1 MLDALRSPLSDVSA
15 GARWRRGVVLLGLLA
30 TLLFTQLLSQQSV
43 AADDDYLLIE
53 ARIVAERQADG
64 SVTVWLEARRSDD
77 GWDEW
82 VSPRDRVLPADAELD
97 LWHDTGSFTVAG
109 VTGLLRLS
117 LRHIAHGHVE
127 LGLQRGIGPGDDEEE
142 SWAER
147 LLPRLRQLDS
157 PRYGPRM
164 FTTTSIDLV
173 DEGPPLCRP
182 GAIVRSGERC
192 RFRDTRSEFVVD
204 ADGSASYPVGPQPTA
219 GGSTGATAGVPPNQ
233 FRTHFSVPLTD
244 GVAPRSSL
252 EAVIVERLEH
262 GAYLFIRMG
271 YDPLQPANGAD
282 CVEAL
287 LVPFGHY
294 CGLPTTTGGNVWFVA
309 YPGGLAHVSVPNF
322 DLSWVGE
329 DELHAETTPID
340 YLPHYRVD
348 AVREAGGWRLTKLIA
363 PQPVESA
370 SLSSELEDC
379 APGQILQPGE
389 SCGDPTSTGV
399 YGIAA
404 EGGWVVDDAPPQYQA
419 LGTSTI
425 NHPNAHGLS
434 FHPLASGS
442 WLVARITGHP
452 ENPAHIGLCTIGLVV
467 YPGEVCSQTGGM
479 WFRVFANG
487 LAFSVNTTSFERVNI
502 VGHTVRYGSGSVA
515 QYDFTAERQR
525 DGGFLITWMRER
537 WPVLESR
544 VQRQRGDCFPGLI
557 LGSGHGCRYPNAGD
571 MLIVDE
577 DDQLSFTGR
586 APNTS
591 GAFRFTPWGGTIGQR
606 IQALPLNDE
615 GHIVFIVGA
624 DEPSLIGQ
632 CAVDLAVRP
641 GESCRTESEPLR
653 FYVFYD
659 SAFFDGVAAHNDLEV
674 DGDDGAVRLRA
685 ERQPDRSYVIR
696 ELN

>member
-1 MLDALRSPLSDVSA
+1 MTQFRQQRAAIVVGAL
-15 GARWRRGVVLLGLLA
+15 LLA
-30 TLLFTQLLSQQSV
+30 LSIALLTTLSGPQPV
-43 AADDDYLLIE
+43 AAEDDYLLIE
-53 ARIVAERQADG
+53 ARIAAHRQEDGRVGVALQ
-64 SVTVWLEARRSDD
+64 LRRGDD
-77 GWDEW
+77 GWGRQVIPE
-82 VSPRDRVLPADAELD
+82 RRFLPADAELD

-127 LGLQRGIGPGDDEEE
+127 LGLQRVIEQGDDAEE

-157 PRYGPRM
+157 PRFGPRM

-173 DEGPPLCRP
+173 DEGPALCRP

-192 RFRDTRSEFVVD
+192 RFRDTRGEFAVD

-219 GGSTGATAGVPPNQ
+219 GGSTGASVGVPPNQ

-244 GVAPRSSL
+244 GVAPRSAL
-252 EAVIVERLEH
+252 EGVGVERLEH
-262 GAYLFIRMG
+262 GAYLFIRMSF
-271 YDPLQPANGAD
+271 DPLQPANGAD
-282 CVEAL
+282 CVERL

-294 CGLPTTTGGNVWFVA
+294 CGLPATTGGNVWFAA
-309 YPGGLAHVSVPNF
+309 YPNGLAHLSVPNF
-322 DLSWVGE
+322 DLSWVGG
-329 DELHAETTPID
+329 DELHAETAPID
-340 YLPHYRVD
+340 YLPRYRVD
-348 AVREAGGWRLTKLIA
+348 AVRESGGWRLTKLIA

-370 SLSSELEDC
+370 SLSDELEDC
-379 APGQILQPGE
+379 APALILQRGE

-404 EGGWVVDDAPPQYQA
+404 GGGWVVDDAPPFYEA
-419 LGTSTI
+419 IGASTSG
-425 NHPNAHGLS
+425 HSNAHGLS
-434 FHPLASGS
+434 FHPLASGG
-442 WLVARITGHP
+442 WLVSRITGHP
-452 ENPAHIGLCTIGLVV
+452 ENPAHIALCTIGLVV

-502 VGHTVRYGSGSVA
+502 VGHTVRYGGGSVA
-515 QYDFTAERQR
+515 QYDFTAERQS

-557 LGSGHGCRYPNAGD
+557 LGSGHGCRYPNAGA
-571 MLIVDE
+571 LLSVDE
-577 DDQLSFTGR
+577 DDQLSFGGH
-586 APNTS
+586 ALQS
-591 GAFRFTPWGGTIGQR
+591 GGEFRFLPWGGRVEQR
-606 IQALPLNDE
+606 IQARSLNDG

-624 DEPSLIGQ
+624 GAPTSIGQ
-632 CAVDLAVRP
+632 CAVDLVVKP
-641 GESCRTESEPLR
+641 GESCRTGSELSQ

-659 SAFFDGVAAHNDLEV
+659 AAFFDGVAAHNDLEV
-674 DGDDGAVRLRA
+674 DGDDGALRLRA
-685 ERQPDRSYVIR
+685 ERQPDRSYIIR
-696 ELN
+696 ELAPRS

>member
-1 MLDALRSPLSDVSA
+1 M
-15 GARWRRGVVLLGLLA
+15 LA

-43 AADDDYLLIE
+43 AAEGAYLLIE
-53 ARIVAERQADG
+53 ARIVAERQAAG
-64 SVTVWLEARRSDD
+64 SVAAWLEVRRSDD
-77 GWDEW
+77 GWAEW
-82 VSPRDRVLPADAELD
+82 LSPQDRVLPADAALD
-97 LWHDTGSFTVAG
+97 LWHDTSSFSVAG
-109 VTGLLRLS
+109 VTGLLRVS
-117 LRHIAHGHVE
+117 LRRIAGGHVE
-127 LGLQRGIGPGDDEEE
+127 LALQRGIEAGDDGEE

-147 LLPRLRQLDS
+147 LLPRLGRLDS

-164 FTTTSIDLV
+164 FTTTSIDLL
-173 DEGPPLCRP
+173 DEGPALCRP
-182 GAIVRSGERC
+182 GLIVLGGGRC

-204 ADGSASYPVGPQPTA
+204 ADGSASYPVGPQQSA
-219 GGSTGATAGVPPNQ
+219 GGARAASASLPPDS
-233 FRTHFSVPLTD
+233 FRTYFSVPLTD
-244 GVAPRSSL
+244 GFAPRSAR
-252 EAVIVERLEH
+252 EAVVVERLEH
-262 GAYLFIRMG
+262 GAYLFARMSF
-271 YDPLQPANGAD
+271 DPMQPANGAD

-348 AVREAGGWRLTKLIA
+348 AVRESGGWRLTKLIP

-370 SLSSELEDC
+370 SLSDELEDC
-379 APGQILQPGE
+379 APALILQRGE

-399 YGIAA
+399 YGITA
-404 EGGWVVDDAPPQYQA
+404 EGGWVVDDAPPFYEA
-419 LGTSTI
+419 IGTSTSG
-425 NHPNAHGLS
+425 HPNVHGLS
-434 FHPLASGS
+434 FHPLTSGS

-452 ENPAHIGLCTIGLVV
+452 ENPSHIALCTIGLVV

-502 VGHTVRYGSGSVA
+502 VGRTVRYGNGSVA
-515 QYDFTAERQR
+515 QYDFTAERQS

-537 WPVLESR
+537 RPVLESR

-557 LGSGHGCRYPNAGD
+557 LGSGHGCRYPNAGA

-586 APNTS
+586 TSNTS
-591 GAFRFTPWGGTIGQR
+591 GGFHFVPWGGTVGQR
-606 IQALPLNDE
+606 IQALPLNDG

-632 CAVDLAVRP
+632 CAVDLVVRP
-641 GESCRTESEPLR
+641 GESCRSGWQLPN

-659 SAFFDGVAAHNDLEV
+659 AALFDGVAAHNDLEV
-674 DGDDGAVRLRA
+674 EGADGSVRLRA
-685 ERQPDRSYVIR
+685 ERQRDRSYIIR
-696 ELN
+696 ELAPRS

>member
-1 MLDALRSPLSDVSA
+1 
-15 GARWRRGVVLLGLLA
+15 
-30 TLLFTQLLSQQSV
+30 
-43 AADDDYLLIE
+43 
-53 ARIVAERQADG
+53 
-64 SVTVWLEARRSDD
+64 
-77 GWDEW
+77 
-82 VSPRDRVLPADAELD
+82 
-97 LWHDTGSFTVAG
+97 
-109 VTGLLRLS
+109 
-117 LRHIAHGHVE
+117 
-127 LGLQRGIGPGDDEEE
+127 
-142 SWAER
+142 
-147 LLPRLRQLDS
+147 
-157 PRYGPRM
+157 
-164 FTTTSIDLV
+164 
-173 DEGPPLCRP
+173 
-182 GAIVRSGERC
+182 
-192 RFRDTRSEFVVD
+192 
-204 ADGSASYPVGPQPTA
+204 
-219 GGSTGATAGVPPNQ
+219 
-233 FRTHFSVPLTD
+233 
-244 GVAPRSSL
+244 
-252 EAVIVERLEH
+252 
-262 GAYLFIRMG
+262 MG
-271 YDPLQPANGAD
+271 FDPLQPANGAD
-282 CVEAL
+282 CVGRL

-294 CGLPTTTGGNVWFVA
+294 CGLPATTGGNVWFVA

-340 YLPHYRVD
+340 YLPRYRVD
-348 AVREAGGWRLTKLIA
+348 AVRESGGWRLTKLIA

-370 SLSSELEDC
+370 SLSDELEDC
-379 APGQILQPGE
+379 APALILQRGE

-419 LGTSTI
+419 LGTSTSG
-425 NHPNAHGLS
+425 HPSAHGLS

-515 QYDFTAERQR
+515 QYDFTAERQS

-557 LGSGHGCRYPNAGD
+557 LGSGHGCRYPNAGA

-586 APNTS
+586 APNTPD
-591 GAFRFTPWGGTIGQR
+591 AFRFVPWGGTVEQR
-606 IQALPLNDE
+606 IQALPLNDG

-624 DEPSLIGQ
+624 GAPTSIGQ
-632 CAVDLAVRP
+632 CAVDLVVKP

-659 SAFFDGVAAHNDLEV
+659 AALFDGVAAHNDLEV

-685 ERQPDRSYVIR
+685 ERQPDRSYIIR